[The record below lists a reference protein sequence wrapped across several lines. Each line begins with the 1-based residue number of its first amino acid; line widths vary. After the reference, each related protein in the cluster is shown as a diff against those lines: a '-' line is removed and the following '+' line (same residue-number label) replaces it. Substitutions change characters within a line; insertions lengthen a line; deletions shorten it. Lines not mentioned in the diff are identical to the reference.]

1 MSEFTLE
8 ARGLHKSFGALAV
21 TDNVHL
27 KLKQGARHALIGPN
41 GAGKT
46 TLVGLLS
53 GVIRPSAGQVLLA
66 GRDVT
71 RAQPAARTRLG
82 LVRTFQLTNL
92 FAEMTVIEN
101 LYLAVGQRHSIGFD
115 MLRPAGR
122 RENVL
127 DEVGALIDRM
137 GMAGY
142 ARRKVSELAY
152 GHQRLVEI
160 AMALALQPRVLLLDE
175 PGAGIPTAELAVLID
190 VIEQLDPAITV
201 LIIEHD
207 MELVRRVAREAT
219 VLVAGRV
226 LLEGAIG
233 AVMAS
238 DEVHRVYLGRAAKR
252 PESCGAN

>member
-1 MSEFTLE
+1 M
-8 ARGLHKSFGALAV
+8 AR
-21 TDNVHL
+21 
-27 KLKQGARHALIGPN
+27 ARPPGGTAFRRDPPEL
-41 GAGKT
+41 
-46 TLVGLLS
+46 
-53 GVIRPSAGQVLLA
+53 GQVLLA
-66 GRDVT
+66 GQDIT
-71 RAQPAARTRLG
+71 RAQPAVRTRLG

-92 FAEMTVIEN
+92 FADMTVIEN

-115 MLRPAGR
+115 MLHAAGR
-122 RENVL
+122 RGNVL
-127 DEVGALIDRM
+127 GEVQALLDRIGM
-137 GMAGY
+137 GDY
-142 ARRKVSELAY
+142 AQRKVSELAY

-160 AMALALQPRVLLLDE
+160 AMALALEPRVLLLDE
-175 PGAGIPTAELAVLID
+175 PAAGIPTGELAVLID

-238 DEVHRVYLGRAAKR
+238 DEVHRVYLGRGAGTRKAAER
-252 PESCGAN
+252 IDAVG